1 MVSTAGR
8 AQGKR
13 RLVERAL
20 DLAGEGN
27 WTEAEKINR
36 EILAR
41 GKPDLAAVNR
51 LGKALA
57 EQHRYTESLEA
68 YRQALSIDATNPIAR
83 KNVGRMELLSTLPAP
98 TAVAAADGLRMQAR
112 QTMFIE
118 EPGRSST
125 LVVASDAAQEILAK
139 LIPGDHLTLV
149 VRGDAVGVYTWENEF
164 IGYLPARIGQ
174 RLAELMAKANEY
186 QAAVAAVLDGALRVV
201 VRETFRSA
209 ENGNRLSF
217 PTSGKPAALPRAYTR
232 DVRRPTLDPG
242 VYDEE
247 SDDEV
252 EDEEEEDDD
261 AESDGEETEVSEDE
275 ELIEGSRRTPNDE
288 DELG

>member
-1 MVSTAGR
+1 MASTGGR

-20 DLAGEGN
+20 DLAGEGR
-27 WTEAEKINR
+27 WTEAEQVNR
-36 EILAR
+36 EILGR
-41 GKPDLAAVNR
+41 GKPDVTAVNR

-57 EQHRYTESLEA
+57 EQHRYAEALEA
-68 YRQALSIDATNPIAR
+68 YRQVLGIDPGNQIAKKNVARMEILSI
-83 KNVGRMELLSTLPAP
+83 LPAP
-98 TAVAAADGLRMQAR
+98 EVVTTGSTRMQAR

-118 EPGRSST
+118 EPGRSAT
-125 LVVASDAAQEILAK
+125 LVVASDAKQETLAK

-164 IGYLPARIGQ
+164 VGYLPARIGQ
-174 RLAELMAKANEY
+174 RLAELIAKGNEY

-242 VYDEE
+242 IFDED
-247 SDDEV
+247 SDDEA
-252 EDEEEEDDD
+252 EDDD
-261 AESDGEETEVSEDE
+261 EDE
-275 ELIEGSRRTPNDE
+275 ELEPDMEGGEINEDEEIIEESRRTPDE

>member
-1 MVSTAGR
+1 MASTGGH

-20 DLAGEGN
+20 DLAGEGR
-27 WTEAEKINR
+27 WTEAEQVNR
-36 EILAR
+36 EILGR
-41 GKPDLAAVNR
+41 GKPDVTAVNR

-57 EQHRYTESLEA
+57 EQHRYAEALEA
-68 YRQALSIDATNPIAR
+68 YRQVLGIDPGNQIAK
-83 KNVGRMELLSTLPAP
+83 KNVSRMEILSTLPAP
-98 TAVAAADGLRMQAR
+98 KVVLSGSTRMQAR

-118 EPGRSST
+118 EPGRSAT
-125 LVVASDAAQEILAK
+125 LVVASDAKQETLAK

-164 IGYLPARIGQ
+164 VGYLPARIGQ
-174 RLAELMAKANEY
+174 RLAELIAKGNEY
-186 QAAVAAVLDGALRVV
+186 QSAVVAVLDGALRVV

-242 VYDEE
+242 IFDED
-247 SDDEV
+247 SDDEA
-252 EDEEEEDDD
+252 EDDD
-261 AESDGEETEVSEDE
+261 EDE
-275 ELIEGSRRTPNDE
+275 ELEPDMEGGEINEDEEIIEESRRTPDE